1 MRALALSLALAALAP
16 IAASAQTSSAPARQC
31 FFSRDWRGWKAV
43 DDKSMYIR
51 IGLHDLYRVEFKN
64 GCPGLT
70 SPNAHLITQS
80 RTGDN
85 VCSALDLDIKVS
97 DLQGFSTPCRSDT
110 LMSRSSAEQTLSPV
124 RLWVIRCALGEVRPG
139 QPFLNS
145 TR

>member
-97 DLQGFSTPCRSDT
+97 DLQGFSTPCIAT
-110 LMSRSSAEQTLSPV
+110 GLTKLSAAEAQAVPK
-124 RLWVIRCALGEVRPG
+124 RL
-139 QPFLNS
+139 QP
-145 TR
+145 